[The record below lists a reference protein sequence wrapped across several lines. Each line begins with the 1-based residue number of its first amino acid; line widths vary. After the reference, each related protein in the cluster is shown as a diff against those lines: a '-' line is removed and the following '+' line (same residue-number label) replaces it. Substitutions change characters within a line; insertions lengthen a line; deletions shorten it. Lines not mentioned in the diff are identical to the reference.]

1 MFRNCLIVAAIA
13 TMSPVAVATLPAVAV
28 ATLPT
33 AALAENFTT
42 AAEIKPILDA
52 TRANWIAV
60 REFDGKDLLYF
71 THLLSWRCGL
81 TEIRYGLNGAAAD
94 KVWPMEPCYDTEPQ
108 PNALKMEGGPEIY
121 LTAPLSSIQTI
132 SISVTY
138 DDGTTTSADFN
149 RADVMTP

>member
-1 MFRNCLIVAAIA
+1 MLRNSLIVAAIA
-13 TMSPVAVATLPAVAV
+13 TMPA
-28 ATLPT
+28 

-60 REFDGKDLLYF
+60 REYDDKDLLYF

-81 TEIRYGLNGAAAD
+81 DEIRYGLNGAAPD
-94 KVWPMEPCYDTEPQ
+94 KLWPMDPCYDTEPQ
-108 PNALKMEGGPEIY
+108 PNALKMDGAEIY
-121 LTAPLSSIQTI
+121 LAEPLGSIQTI

-138 DDGTTTSADFN
+138 DDGTKASADFN
-149 RADVMTP
+149 RAAVMTP

>member
-1 MFRNCLIVAAIA
+1 MLRNSLIVAAIA
-13 TMSPVAVATLPAVAV
+13 TMPA
-28 ATLPT
+28 

-71 THLLSWRCGL
+71 TQLLSWRCGL
-81 TEIRYGLNGAAAD
+81 SEIHYGLNGAAPD
-94 KVWPMEPCYDTEPQ
+94 TVWPMEPCYDAEPQ
-108 PNALKMEGGPEIY
+108 PNALKMEGAEIF
-121 LTAPLSSIQTI
+121 LTAPLGSIQTI

-138 DDGTTTSADFN
+138 DDGTEASADFN
-149 RADVMTP
+149 RAAVMTP

>member
-13 TMSPVAVATLPAVAV
+13 TI
-28 ATLPT
+28 PT
-33 AALAENFTT
+33 ATLAENFTT

-60 REFDGKDLLYF
+60 REYDGKDLLYF

-81 TEIRYGLNGAAAD
+81 SEIRYGLNGAAPD

-108 PNALKMEGGPEIY
+108 PNALKMEGAEIF
-121 LTAPLSSIQTI
+121 LTEPLSSIQTI

-138 DDGTTTSADFN
+138 DDGTEASADFN
-149 RADVMTP
+149 RAAVMTP

>member
-13 TMSPVAVATLPAVAV
+13 TIPPVAV

-33 AALAENFTT
+33 AARAENFTT
-42 AAEIKPILDA
+42 AAEITPILDA

-71 THLLSWRCGL
+71 TQLLSWRCGL
-81 TEIRYGLNGAAAD
+81 SEIRYGLNGAAPD
-94 KVWPMEPCYDTEPQ
+94 KVWAMEPCYDTEPQ
-108 PNALKMEGGPEIY
+108 PNALKMEGGAEIY
-121 LTAPLSSIQTI
+121 LTEPLGSIQTI

-138 DDGTTTSADFN
+138 DDGTEASADFN
-149 RADVMTP
+149 RAAVMTP

>member
-1 MFRNCLIVAAIA
+1 MLRNCLIVAAIA
-13 TMSPVAVATLPAVAV
+13 TIPATAY
-28 ATLPT
+28 
-33 AALAENFTT
+33 AENFTT

-81 TEIRYGLNGAAAD
+81 GEIRYGLNGAAAD

-108 PNALKMEGGPEIY
+108 PNVLKMEGGAEIY
-121 LTAPLSSIQTI
+121 LTEPLGSIQTVSI
-132 SISVTY
+132 SITY

>member
-1 MFRNCLIVAAIA
+1 MLRNCLIVAAIA
-13 TMSPVAVATLPAVAV
+13 TIPATAY
-28 ATLPT
+28 
-33 AALAENFTT
+33 AENFTT

-71 THLLSWRCGL
+71 THLLAWRCGL
-81 TEIRYGLNGAAAD
+81 GEIRYGLNGAAAD
-94 KVWPMEPCYDTEPQ
+94 KAWPMEPCYDTEPQ
-108 PNALKMEGGPEIY
+108 PNALKMEGGAEIY
-121 LTAPLSSIQTI
+121 LTEPLGSIQTVSI
-132 SISVTY
+132 SITY

>member
-1 MFRNCLIVAAIA
+1 MFRNSLIVAAIA
-13 TMSPVAVATLPAVAV
+13 TIPAM
-28 ATLPT
+28 
-33 AALAENFTT
+33 ALAENFTT

-81 TEIRYGLNGAAAD
+81 SEIRYGLNGAAPD
-94 KVWPMEPCYDTEPQ
+94 KVWAMEPCYDAEPQ
-108 PNALKMEGGPEIY
+108 PNALKMEGAEIF
-121 LTAPLSSIQTI
+121 LTEALGSIQTI

-138 DDGTTTSADFN
+138 DDGTEVSAYFK
-149 RADVMTP
+149 RAEVMTP

>member
-13 TMSPVAVATLPAVAV
+13 TIPLVAV

-60 REFDGKDLLYF
+60 REYDGKDLLYF

-81 TEIRYGLNGAAAD
+81 SEIRYGLNGAVPD

-108 PNALKMEGGPEIY
+108 PNALKMEGAEIY
-121 LTAPLSSIQTI
+121 LTEPLSSIQTI

>member
-1 MFRNCLIVAAIA
+1 MFRNSLIVAVIA
-13 TMSPVAVATLPAVAV
+13 TIPA
-28 ATLPT
+28 

-71 THLLSWRCGL
+71 TQLLSWRCGL
-81 TEIRYGLNGAAAD
+81 SEIRYGLNGATAD
-94 KVWPMEPCYDTEPQ
+94 KVWAMEPCYDTEPQ
-108 PNALKMEGGPEIY
+108 PNALKMEGAEIF
-121 LTAPLSSIQTI
+121 LTEPLGSIQTI

-138 DDGTTTSADFN
+138 DDGTEASADFK

>member
-1 MFRNCLIVAAIA
+1 MLRNSLIVAATA
-13 TMSPVAVATLPAVAV
+13 TM
-28 ATLPT
+28 PT

-60 REFDGKDLLYF
+60 REYDGKDLLYF

-81 TEIRYGLNGAAAD
+81 SEIRYGLNGAAPD
-94 KVWPMEPCYDTEPQ
+94 KIWAMEPCYDTEPQ
-108 PNALKMEGGPEIY
+108 PNALKMESAEIY
-121 LTAPLSSIQTI
+121 LTEPLSSIQTI

-138 DDGTTTSADFN
+138 DDGTEASAEFN
-149 RADVMTP
+149 RSAVRTP

>member
-13 TMSPVAVATLPAVAV
+13 TMPAVAH
-28 ATLPT
+28 
-33 AALAENFTT
+33 AENFTT

-71 THLLSWRCGL
+71 TQLLSWRCGL
-81 TEIRYGLNGAAAD
+81 SEIRYGLNGAAAD

-108 PNALKMEGGPEIY
+108 PNALKMEGAEIF
-121 LTAPLSSIQTI
+121 LTEPLSSIQTVT
-132 SISVTY
+132 ISVTY
-138 DDGTTTSADFN
+138 DDGTEASADFN

>member
-1 MFRNCLIVAAIA
+1 MFRNCLIVAVIA
-13 TMSPVAVATLPAVAV
+13 TMPPVAVATLPAIAI

-33 AALAENFTT
+33 AARAENFTT

-81 TEIRYGLNGAAAD
+81 SEIRYGLNGAAPE

-108 PNALKMEGGPEIY
+108 PNALKMEGAEIY
-121 LTAPLSSIQTI
+121 LSEPLSSIQTI